1 MPAKGIILAAGYGTR
16 LFPLTAVTSKQ
27 LLPVYDK
34 PMIYY
39 PLANLMSAGIK
50 EILVIASPE
59 SLNQFEALLGDG
71 SQWGIKISFNVQEK
85 AEGIP
90 QAFLLAEQFL
100 QGSKSVLMLGD
111 NVLVGSG
118 LGRKLRLICD
128 NPGCHVFAYEVED
141 PTKYGN
147 IRFRKDGSVKDV
159 VEKPKNPFSRF
170 AVPGL
175 YFFDESAP
183 NRARI
188 LKKSKRGEYEVTDLI
203 NSYARDN
210 SLTVSQLS
218 RGTVW
223 IDTGNARDLALAA
236 EYIRVMQQ
244 RQGTYIAC
252 LEEIALRAGWIDE
265 KTLQEFQPRIKS
277 EYANYVRS
285 LKKQDV
291 VKEVEAL

>member
-1 MPAKGIILAAGYGTR
+1 MTAKGIILAAGYGTR
-16 LFPLTAVTSKQ
+16 LFPLTSVTSKQ

-183 NRARI
+183 DRARI

-265 KTLQEFQPRIKS
+265 RTLQEFQPRIKS

-285 LKKQDV
+285 LRKQDV
-291 VKEVEAL
+291 VKEVEAI

>member
-183 NRARI
+183 DRAKI

-265 KTLQEFQPRIKS
+265 RTLQEFQPRIKS

-285 LKKQDV
+285 LRKQDV
-291 VKEVEAL
+291 VKEVEAI

>member
-1 MPAKGIILAAGYGTR
+1 MPAKGIILAGGYGTR
-16 LFPLTAVTSKQ
+16 LFPLTAVISKQ

-50 EILVIASPE
+50 EILIIASPE
-59 SLNQFEALLGDG
+59 SLNQFEALLADG
-71 SQWGIKISFNVQEK
+71 SQWGVKISFNVQEK

-90 QAFLLAEQFL
+90 QAFILAEQFL
-100 QGSKSVLMLGD
+100 EGSKSVLMLGD

-128 NPGCHVFAYEVED
+128 NPGCYVFAYEVED

-159 VEKPKNPFSRF
+159 VEKPKIPFSRF

-183 NRARI
+183 DRARI

-265 KTLQEFQPRIKS
+265 RTLQEFQPRIKS

-285 LKKQDV
+285 LKKNDV
-291 VKEVEAL
+291 VREVEAL

>member
-50 EILVIASPE
+50 EILVITSPE

-100 QGSKSVLMLGD
+100 KGSKSVLMLGD

-147 IRFRKDGSVKDV
+147 IRFRKDGSIKDV
-159 VEKPKNPFSRF
+159 VEKPKNPFCRF

-183 NRARI
+183 SRARI

-210 SLTVSQLS
+210 YLTVSQLS

-265 KTLQEFQPRIKS
+265 RTLQEFQPRIKS

-285 LKKQDV
+285 LSKQDV

>member
-1 MPAKGIILAAGYGTR
+1 MPAKGIILAGGHGTR

-39 PLANLMSAGIK
+39 PLANLMSAGIR
-50 EILVIASPE
+50 EILIITSPE
-59 SLNQFEALLGDG
+59 SRNQFEVLLGNG
-71 SQWGIKISFNVQEK
+71 SQWGIQISFCTQEK
-85 AEGIP
+85 PEGIP
-90 QAFLLAEQFL
+90 QAFLLAEKFL
-100 QGSKSVLMLGD
+100 SGSKSVLMLGD

-118 LGRKLRLICD
+118 LGRKLSLIAND
-128 NPGCHVFAYEVED
+128 PGCHIFAYEVED

-159 VEKPKNPFSRF
+159 VEKPKKPVSRF

-175 YFFDESAP
+175 YFFDETAP
-183 NRARI
+183 DQAKV
-188 LKKSKRGEYEVTDLI
+188 LKKSKRGEFEVTELI
-203 NSYARDN
+203 NYYAKKD
-210 SLTVSQLS
+210 SLKVSQLS

-236 EYIRVMQQ
+236 EYIRVLQQ

-277 EYANYVRS
+277 EYVNYVRS
-285 LKKQDV
+285 LRKQDV
-291 VKEVEAL
+291 VREVEAL

>member
-1 MPAKGIILAAGYGTR
+1 MPAKGIILAGGHGTR

-39 PLANLMSAGIK
+39 PLANLMSAGIR
-50 EILVIASPE
+50 EILIITSPE
-59 SLNQFEALLGDG
+59 SRNQFEALLGNG
-71 SQWGIKISFNVQEK
+71 SQWGIQISFCTQEK
-85 AEGIP
+85 PEGIP
-90 QAFLLAEQFL
+90 QAFLLAEKFL
-100 QGSKSVLMLGD
+100 SGSKSVLMLGD

-118 LGRKLRLICD
+118 LGRKLSLIAND
-128 NPGCHVFAYEVED
+128 PGCHIFAYEVED

-147 IRFRKDGSVKDV
+147 IRFRKDGSVRDV
-159 VEKPKNPFSRF
+159 VEKPKEPFSRF

-175 YFFDESAP
+175 YFFDETAP
-183 NRARI
+183 DQAKV
-188 LKKSKRGEYEVTDLI
+188 LKKSKRGEFEVTDLI
-203 NSYARDN
+203 NNYAKKD
-210 SLTVSQLS
+210 SLKVSQLS

-236 EYIRVMQQ
+236 EYIRVLQQ

-285 LKKQDV
+285 LRKQDV
-291 VKEVEAL
+291 VREVEAL

>member
-1 MPAKGIILAAGYGTR
+1 MPAKGIILAGGYGTR

-59 SLNQFEALLGDG
+59 SLNQFKALLGDG
-71 SQWGIKISFNVQEK
+71 SQWGIKISFNVQDK

-183 NRARI
+183 DRARI

-265 KTLQEFQPRIKS
+265 RTLQEFQPRIKS

>member
-1 MPAKGIILAAGYGTR
+1 
-16 LFPLTAVTSKQ
+16 
-27 LLPVYDK
+27 
-34 PMIYY
+34 MIYY

-59 SLNQFEALLGDG
+59 SLNQFKALLGDG
-71 SQWGIKISFNVQEK
+71 SQWGIKISFNVQDK

-159 VEKPKNPFSRF
+159 VEKPKNPFRRF

-183 NRARI
+183 DRARI

-203 NSYARDN
+203 NSYAREN

-265 KTLQEFQPRIKS
+265 RTLQEFQPRIKS

>member
-1 MPAKGIILAAGYGTR
+1 MPAKGIILAGGYGTR

-50 EILVIASPE
+50 EILIIASPE
-59 SLNQFEALLGDG
+59 SLHQFEALLGDG
-71 SQWGIKISFNVQEK
+71 SQWGIRLNFEVQEK

-183 NRARI
+183 DRARI
-188 LKKSKRGEYEVTDLI
+188 LKKSKRDEYEVTDLI

-252 LEEIALRAGWIDE
+252 LEEIALRAGWIE
-265 KTLQEFQPRIKS
+265 ERTLQAFQPRIKS

>member
-1 MPAKGIILAAGYGTR
+1 MSAKGIILAGGYGTR

-252 LEEIALRAGWIDE
+252 LEEIALRAGWIE
-265 KTLQEFQPRIKS
+265 ERTLQEFQPRIKS

>member
-1 MPAKGIILAAGYGTR
+1 MPAKGIILAGGHGTR

-39 PLANLMSAGIK
+39 PLANLMSAGIRK
-50 EILVIASPE
+50 ILIITSPE
-59 SLNQFEALLGDG
+59 SRNQFEALLGNG
-71 SQWGIKISFNVQEK
+71 SQWGIQLSFCTQEK
-85 AEGIP
+85 PEGIP
-90 QAFLLAEQFL
+90 QAFLLAEKFL
-100 QGSKSVLMLGD
+100 GGSKSVLMLGD

-118 LGRKLRLICD
+118 LGRKLSLIAND
-128 NPGCHVFAYEVED
+128 PGCHIFAYEVED

-147 IRFRKDGSVKDV
+147 IRFGKDGSVRDV
-159 VEKPKNPFSRF
+159 VEKPKKPVSRF

-175 YFFDESAP
+175 YFFDETAP
-183 NRARI
+183 DRAKV

-203 NSYARDN
+203 NYYAKED
-210 SLTVSQLS
+210 SLKVSQLS

-236 EYIRVMQQ
+236 EYIGVLQQ

-277 EYANYVRS
+277 EYASYVRS
-285 LKKQDV
+285 LRKQDV
-291 VKEVEAL
+291 VREVEAL

>member
-100 QGSKSVLMLGD
+100 QGAKSVLMLGD
-111 NVLVGSG
+111 NVLVGPG

-128 NPGCHVFAYEVED
+128 NPGCQIFAYEVED

-183 NRARI
+183 DRARI

-265 KTLQEFQPRIKS
+265 RTLQEFQPRIKS

-285 LKKQDV
+285 LRKQDV
-291 VKEVEAL
+291 VKEVEAI

>member
-59 SLNQFEALLGDG
+59 SLSQFEALLGDG

-141 PTKYGN
+141 PSKYGN
-147 IRFRKDGSVKDV
+147 IRFRKDGSVNDV

-175 YFFDESAP
+175 YFFDETAP
-183 NRARI
+183 DRARI

-210 SLTVSQLS
+210 SLSVSQLS

-223 IDTGNARDLALAA
+223 IDTGNARDLSLAA

-265 KTLQEFQPRIKS
+265 RTLQEFQPKIKS

-285 LKKQDV
+285 LKRLDV
-291 VKEVEAL
+291 VREVEAL

>member
-1 MPAKGIILAAGYGTR
+1 MPAKGIILAGGYGTR

-59 SLNQFEALLGDG
+59 SLNQFKALLGDG
-71 SQWGIKISFNVQEK
+71 SQWGIKISFNVQDK

-175 YFFDESAP
+175 YFFDESALD
-183 NRARI
+183 RARI

-265 KTLQEFQPRIKS
+265 RTLQEFQPRIKS

>member
-1 MPAKGIILAAGYGTR
+1 MSAKGIILAGGYGTR

-50 EILVIASPE
+50 EILIIASPE
-59 SLNQFEALLGDG
+59 SLHQFEALLGDG
-71 SQWGIKISFNVQEK
+71 SQWGIRISFKVQEK

-128 NPGCHVFAYEVED
+128 NPGCHVFAYEVQD

-175 YFFDESAP
+175 YFFDESASD
-183 NRARI
+183 RARI

-252 LEEIALRAGWIDE
+252 LEEIALRADWIE
-265 KTLQEFQPRIKS
+265 ERTLQEFQPRIKS

>member
-1 MPAKGIILAAGYGTR
+1 MPAKGLILAGGHGTR
-16 LFPLTAVTSKQ
+16 LFPLTAVLSKQ

-39 PLANLMSAGIK
+39 PLANLMSAGIR
-50 EILVIASPE
+50 EILIITSNG
-59 SLNQFEALLGDG
+59 SRNSFEALLENG
-71 SQWGIKISFNVQEK
+71 SQWGIQISFSTQEK
-85 AEGIP
+85 PEGIP
-90 QAFLLAEQFL
+90 QAFLLAEKFL
-100 QGSKSVLMLGD
+100 NGSKSVLMLGD

-118 LGRKLRLICD
+118 LGRKLNLIAN
-128 NPGCHVFAYEVED
+128 NPGCHIFAYEVED

-159 VEKPKNPFSRF
+159 VEKPKKPVSRF

-175 YFFDESAP
+175 YFFDETAP
-183 NRARI
+183 DRAKV
-188 LKKSKRGEYEVTDLI
+188 LKKSKRGEFEVTDLI
-203 NSYARDN
+203 NSYVKND

-236 EYIRVMQQ
+236 EYIRVLQQ

-252 LEEIALRAGWIDE
+252 LEEIALRAGWIDDS
-265 KTLQEFQPRIKS
+265 KTRKFHSDINS
-277 EYANYVRS
+277 EYANYVRK
-285 LKKQDV
+285 LKTADV
-291 VKEVEAL
+291 VKEVENL

>member
-59 SLNQFEALLGDG
+59 SLHQFEALLGDG
-71 SQWGIKISFNVQEK
+71 SQWGIKVSLSVQEK

-100 QGSKSVLMLGD
+100 DGSNSVLMLGD

-147 IRFRKDGSVKDV
+147 VRFRKDGSVKDI
-159 VEKPKNPFSRF
+159 VEKPKNPVSRF

-175 YFFDESAP
+175 YFFDEAAP
-183 NRARI
+183 DRARI

-265 KTLQEFQPRIKS
+265 RTLQEFQPRIKS

-285 LKKQDV
+285 LKRQDV
-291 VKEVEAL
+291 VREVEAL

>member
-1 MPAKGIILAAGYGTR
+1 MSAKGIILAGGYGTR

-50 EILVIASPE
+50 EILIIASPE

-71 SQWGIKISFNVQEK
+71 SQWGIKISFNIQEK

-159 VEKPKNPFSRF
+159 VEKPKNPLSRF

-183 NRARI
+183 DRARI

-265 KTLQEFQPRIKS
+265 RTLQEFQPRIKS

-291 VKEVEAL
+291 VKEVEAI

>member
-1 MPAKGIILAAGYGTR
+1 MSAKGIILAGGYGTR

-50 EILVIASPE
+50 EILIIASPE
-59 SLNQFEALLGDG
+59 SLHQFEALLGDG
-71 SQWGIKISFNVQEK
+71 SQWGIRISFNVQKK

-90 QAFLLAEQFL
+90 QAFLLAKQFL
-100 QGSKSVLMLGD
+100 DGSKSVLMLGD

-159 VEKPKNPFSRF
+159 VEKPKNPLSRF

-183 NRARI
+183 DRARI

-265 KTLQEFQPRIKS
+265 RTLQEFQPRIKS

-291 VKEVEAL
+291 VKEVEAI

>member
-1 MPAKGIILAAGYGTR
+1 MTAKGIILAAGYGTR
-16 LFPLTAVTSKQ
+16 LFPLTSVTSKQ

-175 YFFDESAP
+175 YFFDESASD
-183 NRARI
+183 RARI

-265 KTLQEFQPRIKS
+265 RTLQEFQPRIKS

-285 LKKQDV
+285 LRKQDV
-291 VKEVEAL
+291 VKEVEAI

>member
-1 MPAKGIILAAGYGTR
+1 MSAKGIILAGGYGTR
-16 LFPLTAVTSKQ
+16 LYPLTAVTSKQ

-50 EILVIASPE
+50 EILVITSPE

-100 QGSKSVLMLGD
+100 KGSKSVLMLGD

-118 LGRKLRLICD
+118 LGRKLRLICE

-183 NRARI
+183 DRARI

-203 NSYARDN
+203 NTYARDN

-252 LEEIALRAGWIDE
+252 LEEIALRAGWINE
-265 KTLQEFQPRIKS
+265 RTLQEFQPRIKS

-285 LKKQDV
+285 LRKQDV
-291 VKEVEAL
+291 VKEVETL

>member
-1 MPAKGIILAAGYGTR
+1 MKGIVLAGGSGTR
-16 LFPLTAVTSKQ
+16 LHPLTLAMSKQ
-27 LLPVYDK
+27 LMPVYDK

-50 EILVIASPE
+50 EILVITSPE

-183 NRARI
+183 DRARI

-210 SLTVSQLS
+210 YLTVSQLS

-252 LEEIALRAGWIDE
+252 LEEIALRAGWIDQR
-265 KTLQEFQPRIKS
+265 TLQEFQPRIKS

-291 VKEVEAL
+291 VREVETL

>member
-183 NRARI
+183 DRARI

-265 KTLQEFQPRIKS
+265 RTLQEFQPRIKS

-285 LKKQDV
+285 LRKQDV
-291 VKEVEAL
+291 VKEVEAI

>member
-1 MPAKGIILAAGYGTR
+1 MKGIILAGGSGTR
-16 LFPLTAVTSKQ
+16 LHPLTLAVSKQ
-27 LLPVYDK
+27 LMPVYDK

-50 EILVIASPE
+50 EILIIASPE
-59 SLNQFEALLGDG
+59 SLHQFEALLGDG
-71 SQWGIKISFNVQEK
+71 SQWGIRLNFEVQEK

-183 NRARI
+183 DRARI
-188 LKKSKRGEYEVTDLI
+188 LKKSKRDEYEVTDLI

-223 IDTGNARDLALAA
+223 IDTGNARDLSLAT
-236 EYIRVMQQ
+236 EYIRVLQQ
-244 RQGTYIAC
+244 RQGRYIAC
-252 LEEIALRAGWIDE
+252 LEEIALRAGWIEETDVRNF
-265 KTLQEFQPRIKS
+265 KIGIKS
-277 EYANYVRS
+277 EYVSYVRS
-285 LKKQDV
+285 LRKQNVDA
-291 VKEVEAL
+291 EIDIQ

>member
-1 MPAKGIILAAGYGTR
+1 MPAKGIILAGGHGTR

-39 PLANLMSAGIK
+39 PLANLMSAGIRK
-50 EILVIASPE
+50 ILIITSPE
-59 SLNQFEALLGDG
+59 SRNQFEALLGNG
-71 SQWGIKISFNVQEK
+71 SQWGIQISFCTQERP
-85 AEGIP
+85 EGIP
-90 QAFLLAEQFL
+90 QAFLLAEKFL
-100 QGSKSVLMLGD
+100 SGSKSVLMLGD

-118 LGRKLRLICD
+118 LGRKLSLIAND
-128 NPGCHVFAYEVED
+128 PGCHIFAYEVED

-159 VEKPKNPFSRF
+159 VEKPKKPVSRF

-175 YFFDESAP
+175 YFFDETAP
-183 NRARI
+183 DQAKV
-188 LKKSKRGEYEVTDLI
+188 LKKSKRGEFEVTDLI
-203 NSYARDN
+203 NYYAKKE
-210 SLTVSQLS
+210 SLKVSQLS

-236 EYIRVMQQ
+236 EYIRVLQQ

-265 KTLQEFQPRIKS
+265 KTLQEFQPSIKS

-285 LKKQDV
+285 LRKQDV
-291 VKEVEAL
+291 VREVEAL

>member
-59 SLNQFEALLGDG
+59 SLHQFEALLGDG
-71 SQWGIKISFNVQEK
+71 SQWGIKVSLSVQEK

-100 QGSKSVLMLGD
+100 DGSNSVLMLGD

-147 IRFRKDGSVKDV
+147 VRFRKDGSVKDI
-159 VEKPKNPFSRF
+159 VEKPKNPVSRF

-175 YFFDESAP
+175 YFFDEAAP
-183 NRARI
+183 DRARI

-265 KTLQEFQPRIKS
+265 RTLQEFQPKIKS

-285 LKKQDV
+285 LKRQDV
-291 VKEVEAL
+291 VREVEAL

>member
-1 MPAKGIILAAGYGTR
+1 MPAKGIVLAGGHGTR

-39 PLANLMSAGIK
+39 PLANLMSAGIR
-50 EILVIASPE
+50 EILIITSPE
-59 SLNQFEALLGDG
+59 SRNQFEVLLGNG
-71 SQWGIKISFNVQEK
+71 SQWGIQISFCTQERP
-85 AEGIP
+85 EGIP
-90 QAFLLAEQFL
+90 QAFLLAEKFL
-100 QGSKSVLMLGD
+100 SGSKSVLMLGD

-118 LGRKLRLICD
+118 LGRKLSLIAND
-128 NPGCHVFAYEVED
+128 PGCHIFAYEVED

-159 VEKPKNPFSRF
+159 VEKPKKPVSRF

-175 YFFDESAP
+175 YFFDETAP
-183 NRARI
+183 DQAKV
-188 LKKSKRGEYEVTDLI
+188 LKKSKRGEFEVTELI
-203 NSYARDN
+203 NYYAKKD
-210 SLTVSQLS
+210 SLKVSQLS

-236 EYIRVMQQ
+236 EYIRVLQQ

-277 EYANYVRS
+277 EYVNYVRS
-285 LKKQDV
+285 LRKQDV
-291 VKEVEAL
+291 VREVEAL

>member
-59 SLNQFEALLGDG
+59 SLNQFKALLGDG

-175 YFFDESAP
+175 YFFDESALD
-183 NRARI
+183 RARI

-265 KTLQEFQPRIKS
+265 RTLQEFQPRIKS